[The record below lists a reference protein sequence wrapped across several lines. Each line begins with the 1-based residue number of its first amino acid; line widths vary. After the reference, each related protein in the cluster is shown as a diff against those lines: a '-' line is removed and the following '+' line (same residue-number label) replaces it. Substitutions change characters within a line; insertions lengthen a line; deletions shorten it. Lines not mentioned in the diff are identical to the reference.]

1 MINFETIRYNP
12 ANGTFESVLY
22 GEVVNRWEDISELL
36 ALVDYIRDA
45 KETYELDMLFELEN
59 QE

>member
-36 ALVDYIRDA
+36 ALVDSIRDA

-59 QE
+59 QD

>member
-12 ANGTFESVLY
+12 ANGTFESVLWDQ
-22 GEVVNRWEDISELL
+22 VVIRWEDISELL
-36 ALVDYIRDA
+36 ALVDSIRDA

-59 QE
+59 QD

>member
-12 ANGTFESVLY
+12 ANGTFESVLWDQ
-22 GEVVNRWEDISELL
+22 VVNRWEDISELL
-36 ALVDYIRDA
+36 ALVDSIRDA

-59 QE
+59 QD